1 MASSLAKTKSHHR
14 QTPQSSS
21 ASSSSIITV
30 QRAASVSP
38 RNGTRSNVPTFRSQS
53 PNERNLAPAKYSG
66 RTISPD
72 TKKRSSAVYHRPDSA
87 QGVREGVG
95 NLNRWSQSTTSSRSS
110 ATYNRR
116 SSFSKR
122 LSGSFGSFGGNSNP
136 QASSNA
142 LNKAHTT
149 STHTQQALAAKPAL
163 VQPPPDLLP
172 LVTSSSLSRTADSA
186 ETPLTAAT
194 STPTTIELLSAS
206 TSTSGD
212 LDYFGEHYKGNL
224 LSSEIS
230 TAASAPLLIA
240 VPSFATKPISQ
251 AYFFQSSGSE
261 SSQRPIATDAAA
273 SSYYVRSTSRPNHSE
288 KYQLSHRR
296 YSRSRGSRKGSFG
309 TEGESST
316 SSVRS
321 ARARSSRRKTSAM
334 LSKALQKAN
343 HAVLLDNAQNFEGA
357 MEAYADACDLLYQV
371 MSRSSTDEDRGK
383 LENVVSR
390 LV

>member
-14 QTPQSSS
+14 QTPQSGS
-21 ASSSSIITV
+21 ASSSSVITV

-38 RNGTRSNVPTFRSQS
+38 RNGARSNVSTFRSQS

-110 ATYNRR
+110 ATHNRR

-136 QASSNA
+136 Y
-142 LNKAHTT
+142 
-149 STHTQQALAAKPAL
+149 TQQELAAQPAPI
-163 VQPPPDLLP
+163 QPPPPDLLP
-172 LVTSSSLSRTADSA
+172 LLTSSSLSRTADAA
-186 ETPLTAAT
+186 ETPLSAAT

-224 LSSEIS
+224 LSRELSAAAAS
-230 TAASAPLLIA
+230 ASASASASAPLSIA
-240 VPSFATKPISQ
+240 VSSFATKPISQ
-251 AYFFQSSGSE
+251 TYFFQSSGSE

-273 SSYYVRSTSRPNHSE
+273 STYYVRGTSRANHSE
-288 KYQLSHRR
+288 QYQLSHRR
-296 YSRSRGSRKGSFG
+296 HSRNRGFRKGSFG

-321 ARARSSRRKTSAM
+321 ARAKSSRRKTSAM

-383 LENVVSR
+383 LENVVSG
-390 LV
+390 VV